1 MKENASHEG
10 QSQGKWLNQQT
21 AKSPLLNALG
31 GDPGGEPVSQ
41 ENVESLLRR
50 MRNGDREA
58 AAQFIIR
65 YEDRIRRRIRGKLNP
80 SMRRLFDSQDI
91 FSTVGRRLDQY
102 VRTGK
107 LEAQSENQLWALIFR
122 MATNAVIDK
131 SRMYRRLQKAE
142 GLDSQFAQELMSRFR
157 QAERRDKQGVEIEID
172 SVVNLLSDDIDREIL
187 TQWLFGSRLIEIAQS
202 IGMAHTGVRKRWQK
216 IRELLQSEFLQE
228 SRA

>member
-21 AKSPLLNALG
+21 AKSPLLSAQEG
-31 GDPGGEPVSQ
+31 QPVSQ
-41 ENVESLLRR
+41 ENVELLLRR

-107 LEAQSENQLWALIFR
+107 LEAQSEHQFWALIFR

-172 SVVNLLSDDIDREIL
+172 NVVNLLSDDIDREIL
-187 TQWLFGSRLIEIAQS
+187 TQWLFG
-202 IGMAHTGVRKRWQK
+202 
-216 IRELLQSEFLQE
+216 
-228 SRA
+228 

>member
-1 MKENASHEG
+1 MKEKP
-10 QSQGKWLNQQT
+10 SQDGSPREKRSNQQT
-21 AKSPLLNALG
+21 ARPPALNAQG
-31 GDPGGEPVSQ
+31 MAPASPET
-41 ENVESLLRR
+41 VEELLKR

-58 AAQFIIR
+58 AARFITR

-80 SMRRLFDSQDI
+80 SMRRLFDAQDI

-107 LEAQSENQLWALIFR
+107 LAAQCENQLWALIFR

-131 SRMYRRLQKAE
+131 SRMYHRLQKAE

-157 QAERRDKQGVEIEID
+157 QAERSDEQGVEIEID
-172 SVVNLLSDDIDREIL
+172 NVVNLLSDDIDREIL
-187 TQWLFGSRLIEIAQS
+187 TQWLFGSQLIEIAQS

-216 IRELLQSEFLQE
+216 IRELLQSKFLQE
-228 SRA
+228 SRT